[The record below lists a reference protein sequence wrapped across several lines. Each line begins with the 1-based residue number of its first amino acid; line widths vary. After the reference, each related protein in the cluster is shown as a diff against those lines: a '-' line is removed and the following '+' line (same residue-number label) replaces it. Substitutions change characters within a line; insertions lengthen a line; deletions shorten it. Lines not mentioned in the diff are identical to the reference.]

1 MDYIHGQRIKNKQN
15 ALLLGKVMKLAKM
28 IFTEAEN
35 GRRINSKNLEVGS
48 FRGSVKAQSFNKMG
62 IINNWHKTTPT

>member
-28 IFTEAEN
+28 ISQKQRMEREN
-35 GRRINSKNLEVGS
+35 
-48 FRGSVKAQSFNKMG
+48 
-62 IINNWHKTTPT
+62 